1 MTPLPID
8 GLIPSVLEGLAGRS
22 LIVVA
27 PPGSGKTTRL
37 PAAISESGL
46 LSAEHPKVIV
56 LQPRRIAARAA
67 AARVAEERGWSLGG
81 PVGYQV
87 RFERRVSRSTRLQFI
102 TEGILTRQLLADPFL
117 ESIGAV
123 VIDEFHERNLHTDM
137 ALALLREVRQ
147 DVRPDLILL
156 IMSATLDA
164 EPVARFLDGCP
175 IVRAEGRSHPVSVEY
190 RPTDRPAS
198 PEAIVP
204 IVQEWLDEP
213 GGGGHL
219 LVFLPGLSE
228 IRRACSRLEPIA
240 RQADAL
246 VLPLHGSFSSDE
258 QDRALRPSDRRKIIL
273 STNIAE
279 TSLTIDGVDTVIDS
293 GLARS
298 VSFDPNRGIDR
309 WALGRISRASADQRA
324 GRAGRT
330 GPGRCI
336 RLWSQRQER
345 GFAAFEEPEI
355 HRVDLSGTVL
365 ALHSWGINDA
375 TRFGWFDSPSPD
387 RLAAAERLLVRLGA
401 VDGAPPR
408 ITELGRRMLELP
420 VHPRLA
426 RLLLASAECGRLRDG
441 ASIAALLSEKD
452 IVIRDT
458 GPPSRR
464 DPDLATAG
472 ASSDVLVR
480 LDRLAEAES
489 ARFSPSL
496 RTRGIDPA
504 GARQVARVRDELIRL
519 GGRDHRKDPRGHEPQ
534 DDEPILKALLLAY
547 PDRLVKRRGVEGT
560 GLMVGGRGVRL
571 APASVVRDADLYLA
585 LDAREDLRAGQREVH
600 VFLASLVR
608 PEWLEELHAGLL
620 RREQVSRF
628 DSARDRVIST
638 EQLWFLDLLLRE
650 DLNQAVN
657 PAEASRLLAQAL
669 RPEASRFFR
678 EDPRIADWLGRVDFL
693 RHSLPELNWPEF
705 DESLFGEILDQVC
718 QGRSTIHE
726 VRRVDLMA
734 FLLGRLDPHQARE
747 LREGAP
753 ESLTLPNGRSVRLA
767 YEIGR
772 PPVLAARLQDLFG
785 WTDTPRLARGRVA
798 VLLHILGPNHRPVQ
812 ITQDLRSFWTT
823 TYHQVRKDLRSRYP
837 KHAWPDDPLNAQPGT
852 GRRRKGTNESR

>member
-8 GLIPSVLEGLAGRS
+8 PLLPSMLERLAERS

-37 PAAISESGL
+37 PAAIAESGL
-46 LSAEHPKVIV
+46 LSAEHPKVLV

-67 AARVAEERGWSLGG
+67 AARVAEERGWALGG

-87 RFERRVSRSTRLQFI
+87 RFERRVSRETRLQFI

-117 ESIGAV
+117 ESVGAV
-123 VIDEFHERNLHTDM
+123 VLDEFHERNLHTDV
-137 ALALLREVRQ
+137 ALAMLREVRKE
-147 DVRPDLILL
+147 VRPDLILV

-164 EPVARFLDGCP
+164 EPVSRYLDGCP
-175 IVRAEGRSHPVSVEY
+175 IVRAEGRSYPVSIEY

-198 PEAIVP
+198 AEGLVP
-204 IVQEWLDEP
+204 IVQEWLDKP
-213 GGGGHL
+213 DGKGHL

-228 IRRACSRLEPIA
+228 IRRACSRLEPAA
-240 RQADAL
+240 RQAGAL

-258 QDRALRPSDRRKIIL
+258 QDRALRPSERRKIIL

-279 TSLTIDGVDTVIDS
+279 TSLTIDGVETVIDS

-298 VSFDPNRGIDR
+298 VSFDPGRGIDR
-309 WALGRISRASADQRA
+309 WTLGRISRASADQRA

-365 ALHSWGINDA
+365 ALHSWGISDA
-375 TRFGWFDSPSPD
+375 SRFGWFDSPTAD
-387 RLAAAERLLVRLGA
+387 RLAAAERLLIWLGA
-401 VDGAPPR
+401 VDGKPPR
-408 ITELGRRMLELP
+408 ITKLGRRMLELP

-426 RLLLASAECGRLRDG
+426 RLLIAAAECGRLRDG
-441 ASIAALLSEKD
+441 AVLAALLSEKD
-452 IVIRDT
+452 IVIRD
-458 GPPSRR
+458 PRPSSQR
-464 DPDLATAG
+464 DPGRAEARAD
-472 ASSDVLVR
+472 SDVLVR

-496 RTRGIDPA
+496 RSRDIDPV

-519 GGRDHRKDPRGHEPQ
+519 GGREGRKADSIAEIR

-571 APASVVRDADLYLA
+571 ASGSVVRDADLYLA
-585 LDAREDLRAGQREVH
+585 LDAREEVRTGQREIQ
-600 VFLASLVR
+600 VFLASIVR
-608 PEWLEELHAGLL
+608 PEWLDELHPGLL
-620 RREQVSRF
+620 RRKQVTRF
-628 DSARDRVIST
+628 DSTRDRVIGV

-650 DLNQAVN
+650 DLNREVD
-657 PAEASRLLAQAL
+657 PAEASRVLAEVF
-669 RPEASRFFR
+669 RPDAARFFR
-678 EDPRIADWLGRVDFL
+678 DDPRIAEWLGRVEFL
-693 RHSLPELNWPEF
+693 RGALPDLNWPEF
-705 DESLFGEILDQVC
+705 DDALFGEILDEVFH
-718 QGRSTIHE
+718 GRTTVQE
-726 VRRVDLMA
+726 VRRAD
-734 FLLGRLDPHQARE
+734 LLGYLQARLDSQQVRE

-753 ESLTLPNGRSVRLA
+753 ESITMPNGRNVRLV
-767 YEIGR
+767 YETER

-798 VLLHILGPNHRPVQ
+798 VLLQILGPNHRPVQ

-823 TYHQVRKDLRSRYP
+823 TYLQVRKDLRSRYP

-852 GRRRKGTNESR
+852 GRRRKGSKDSG